1 MTEDL
6 PDNSRPETFSVLTY
20 NIHKGFSVAN
30 RRFTLV
36 AIREALEEIS
46 PDVIFLQELQGE
58 HDRRS
63 EKIED
68 WPLKPQGE
76 FLAENHW
83 PFSLYAK
90 NAVYKKGHHG
100 NGILSK
106 SPIVE
111 WDNVNLS
118 RSSFASRSYLHAKV
132 HLPFNG
138 KDPEN
143 KGLGNKEISHDSQT
157 NPALIH
163 LVCVHLGLFEAERAE
178 QLSVVADCIHQ
189 TIPEDEPLIMAGD
202 FNDWRKRAIDHM
214 KIDLNLK
221 EAFQSHEG
229 RHARTYPCWNPLLQ
243 VDRIYYR
250 GLELYE
256 TLNFKQRS
264 WKKLSD
270 HLPIGA
276 VFKCPAAK

>member
-1 MTEDL
+1 MM
-6 PDNSRPETFSVLTY
+6 PDTFSVLTY

-30 RRFTLV
+30 RRFTLL
-36 AIREALEEIS
+36 AIRDALEEID

-58 HDRRS
+58 HDQRS
-63 EKIED
+63 EKIAG

-76 FLAENHW
+76 FLAENSW

-111 WDNVNLS
+111 WNNVNLS
-118 RSSFASRSYLHAKV
+118 RSSYASRSYLHAKV
-132 HLPFNG
+132 HFSFIRR
-138 KDPEN
+138 DPNHELQS
-143 KGLGNKEISHDSQT
+143 KPQV
-157 NPALIH
+157 IH

-178 QLSVVADCIHQ
+178 QLSIVADCIHR
-189 TIPEDEPLIMAGD
+189 TIPEDEPMIMAGD

-214 KIDLNLK
+214 KIDLDLQ
-221 EAFQSHEG
+221 EAFLSHEG
-229 RHARTYPCWNPLLQ
+229 RHARTFPCWNPMLQ

-250 GLELYE
+250 GLEIHE
-256 TLNFKQRS
+256 TLNFRQRS

-276 VFKCPAAK
+276 VFKCPAAEQPTE

>member
-1 MTEDL
+1 MTDDIPNNNTH
-6 PDNSRPETFSVLTY
+6 PDTFSVLTY

-30 RRFTLV
+30 RRFTLL
-36 AIREALEEIS
+36 AIREALEDID
-46 PDVIFLQELQGE
+46 PDVIFLQELQGV
-58 HDRRS
+58 HDKRS
-63 EKIED
+63 ERIDD

-90 NAVYKKGHHG
+90 NAVYRKGHHG

-106 SPIVE
+106 SPIVD

-118 RSSFASRSYLHAKV
+118 RSSSASRSYLHAKV
-132 HLPFNG
+132 HLPFNLNAA
-138 KDPEN
+138 DLQEPEA
-143 KGLGNKEISHDSQT
+143 KKHRHAAQIE
-157 NPALIH
+157 PPLIH

-178 QLSVVADCIHQ
+178 QLSVVADRIHR
-189 TIPEDEPLIMAGD
+189 TIPQDEPLIMAGD
-202 FNDWRKRAIDHM
+202 FNDWRKRAIEHM
-214 KIDLNLK
+214 KIDLNLE
-221 EAFQSHEG
+221 EAFLSHEG
-229 RHARTYPCWNPLLQ
+229 QHARTFPCWNPMLQ

-256 TLNFKQRS
+256 TLNFTHRS

-276 VFKCPAAK
+276 VFKCPSA